1 MDLSGLSV
9 AELRLLQDEIKQT
22 LKDRELQERNKARE
36 QILAIAHTAGI
47 SLQDLLGAGS
57 RSKSLAPKAKVAVRY
72 RHPSDA
78 SLQWTGRGRQPK
90 WVQDW
95 VASGQTL
102 DTIRV

>member
-9 AELRLLQDEIKQT
+9 VELRALQDQVKQA
-22 LKDRELQERNKARE
+22 LKDREHEEQAKARE
-36 QILAIAHTAGI
+36 QILAIAQSAGI
-47 SLQDLLGAGS
+47 SLQDLLGAQS
-57 RSKSLAPKAKVAVRY
+57 RSKNTASKAKVAVRY

-95 VASGQTL
+95 VASGQSL
-102 DTIRV
+102 DAVRV